1 MTKQISSHCGFG
13 NKAFIFS
20 LDAAIAVLVTTI
32 FFIAIIYYTGSTTQS
47 MPVLQMSRTGS
58 DILTMLYYD
67 GTLTSIS
74 SSLEDNMKLMLP
86 SNYGMR
92 IEITKLDGTSLAA
105 AGETLPEDKT
115 YISGKRIFARQGNPD
130 VHYAIAQY
138 WVWLK

>member
-32 FFIAIIYYTGSTTQS
+32 FFIAIIYYTGTQPQS

-105 AGETLPEDKT
+105 AGETLQEDKT